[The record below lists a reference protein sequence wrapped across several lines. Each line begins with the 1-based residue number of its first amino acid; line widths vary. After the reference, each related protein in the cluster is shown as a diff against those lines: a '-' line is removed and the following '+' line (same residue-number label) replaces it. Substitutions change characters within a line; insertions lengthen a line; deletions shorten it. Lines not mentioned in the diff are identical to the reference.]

1 MRGTRGTETSK
12 YPEEEKSNEILRV
25 VASESGRGQTDCSNV
40 VGVRTGMCST
50 EFRRT
55 AWEGRP
61 EDVRVMYPK
70 NEVRYRYP
78 EYLRTRGIRREDGG
92 TTLQA

>member
-1 MRGTRGTETSK
+1 MFPGF
-12 YPEEEKSNEILRV
+12 
-25 VASESGRGQTDCSNV
+25 
-40 VGVRTGMCST
+40 RTA
-50 EFRRT
+50 ERIAELRRT

-70 NEVRYRYP
+70 SEASVQDP
-78 EYLRTRGIRREDGG
+78 EYLRTRGTRREGGG